1 MSGPSRGGWS
11 SDPSGRFSQ
20 RYYDGANWTA
30 HVVGANGQT
39 VSDPLPP
46 QHVPYP
52 PPRIDTDRPAHQ
64 QPHQQAHQQAH
75 QQPYPPSDAPAP
87 PRLRYRPGVGLAV
100 GLVGLLLTALDLLV
114 LPWNDA
120 DDSTFLDIGSA
131 VRDAG
136 SDAVGD
142 GLVYAYAA
150 WAGLTLLVIVTAL
163 VAMACLPLPATSG
176 GNTYAR
182 VAATVAAG
190 TGALLHVYL
199 VAPGYHADSP
209 PGLVPLLGVI
219 GFLVAGAGAAL
230 GARRV
235 PG

>member
-1 MSGPSRGGWS
+1 MSDPSRGGWS
-11 SDPSGRFSQ
+11 ADPSGRFAQ

-46 QHVPYP
+46 QPVPYP
-52 PPRIDTDRPAHQ
+52 PPRTDTDRPTHQPAH
-64 QPHQQAHQQAH
+64 
-75 QQPYPPSDAPAP
+75 QPYPPSGAPAP
-87 PRLRYRPGVGLAV
+87 ARLRYRPGLGLAV

-199 VAPGYHADSP
+199 VAPGYHAEST
-209 PGLVPLLGVI
+209 PGLVPLVGVV
-219 GFLVAGAGAAL
+219 GFLIAGAGAAL